1 MRLYRYEIIKE
12 VKEVKKTQGQPNF
25 VIVNGNIFF
34 LRA

>member
-1 MRLYRYEIIKE
+1 VIQ
-12 VKEVKKTQGQPNF
+12 VKKNLGQPNF

>member
-1 MRLYRYEIIKE
+1 MRLYRYEITKE
-12 VKEVKKTQGQPNF
+12 VNEVKKNLGQPNF